1 MRDSIRNSIISGGR
15 RTGKTQRLAKL
26 LMSYSEEAIPV
37 FVTDTKSELHELLV
51 REGRDQIYPNYWD
64 VYGERGLP
72 IRTSV
77 SDVGAILMSRIL
89 DLNALQEGVLRICYR
104 LEDEHGYLLLD
115 LDDLQSVLSYLADH
129 AGEVPAHYGKISAAT
144 LGAISRRVLAVQD
157 EKGDRFFGEPALDVL
172 DLFRS
177 QGSMGNINILDAEIL
192 HGKQTLYS
200 AVLLWLLSALIEKM
214 EDSRDGRCR
223 FVFAID
229 RAEQLFRGSGLILE
243 AEIVPL
249 LRQARRKGIAV
260 ILVLDDASVLPGS
273 IQEEF
278 DDWLEG
284 DKEIKPLNM
293 LYSRPEAD
301 KRSELYLKYART
313 VDRYSAKEL
322 LEARMLALQAVQAEE
337 ERQSATLELEREAAK
352 VARLEEREQKNRYPM
367 LRKMANSAVTT
378 IGREIGKQFMR
389 GIMDVLKR

>member
-1 MRDSIRNSIISGGR
+1 MRDSIRNSVISGGR

-26 LMSYSEEAIPV
+26 LMSYSEKAIPV

-273 IQEEF
+273 ILEEF
-278 DDWLEG
+278 DDCLEG

>member
-72 IRTSV
+72 IWTSV

-177 QGSMGNINILDAEIL
+177 QGSMGSINILDAEIL

-278 DDWLEG
+278 DDCLEG